1 MEISSHR
8 CQNDCFFF
16 FLKTFSV
23 GKAVE
28 KLTLYVCLSTLNVS
42 IVLIKLCNPGV
53 KSRLSL
59 SGVQVQSLTWEL
71 WAHEQQHSQQTN
83 SSTKTTTKTPVWSI
97 LMPLFILGV
106 VSCIFSLLCISVAQ
120 CSSVFNE
127 PRLKGFLL
135 YFLFNAYLLY

>member
-59 SGVQVQSLTWEL
+59 SRVQVQPWPGNYEPMSNST
-71 WAHEQQHSQQTN
+71 ANKQTAAQKLRPKHLYDLYWCPC
-83 SSTKTTTKTPVWSI
+83 SFLV
-97 LMPLFILGV
+97 LLAA
-106 VSCIFSLLCISVAQ
+106 FSLCSALVLLSVHQ
-120 CSSVFNE
+120 FSMSHV
-127 PRLKGFLL
+127 
-135 YFLFNAYLLY
+135 